1 MNFQDE
7 LAKTVKDYLGED
19 LDEKIIK
26 DGHVNI
32 IQGYFEGLRRKI
44 GTVKSQSYNIV
55 PWSTDS
61 KFLIEDITFN
71 TRVNTENNTIEVT
84 KVIDGKTTP
93 IDTIIVQDG
102 ELIAVNRNE
111 KFTTE
116 ILEEYLRETFGEKL
130 GL

>member
-1 MNFQDE
+1 M
-7 LAKTVKDYLGED
+7 
-19 LDEKIIK
+19 
-26 DGHVNI
+26 
-32 IQGYFEGLRRKI
+32 
-44 GTVKSQSYNIV
+44 
-55 PWSTDS
+55 
-61 KFLIEDITFN
+61 
-71 TRVNTENNTIEVT
+71 NTENNTIEVT